1 MSDMLYHGFST
12 VWVRLCHA
20 TLKHL
25 RWLILFEP
33 LACTALLAQWQVR
46 LRNVSRKSARFR
58 ISNSRTSDNTAAT
71 ATAITTA
78 TATAASGGSGVR
90 AVYKPRGPVP
100 AGLTCD
106 VAVELTPGQ
115 YEVSTSTIISENNFV
130 MFHCLLHSIVLIHTA
145 VQ

>member
-1 MSDMLYHGFST
+1 MISQQCVSDCAMSHETFALTLSCNE
-12 VWVRLCHA
+12 RLH
-20 TLKHL
+20 
-25 RWLILFEP
+25 
-33 LACTALLAQWQVR
+33 ALLAQRQVR

-58 ISNSRTSDNTAAT
+58 ISNSRTSDAAIITATAAT
-71 ATAITTA
+71 AAG
-78 TATAASGGSGVR
+78 SGSGVR